1 MTMKITTNTNHVKTA
16 LFLIP
21 PFLVSVVF
29 YLHFQT
35 QLSIFSPV
43 CRCASQQPA
52 AAGAVDDHVDRL
64 RASATFL
71 PLKDTRQGAETWFI
85 STLNATAEPEGE
97 ARNLVFPSPK
107 SASRLLCLSAPS
119 RRDGAKNAYALAWR
133 DALPHGAALLPG
145 LAFVSETAYDHSNIW
160 HGLTALLPFASWHE
174 RSGCRARPAR
184 WALFHHGEVR
194 TEMSRWLATL
204 AEATTGAKVVVE
216 AFDAAGGPACFEEAV
231 VFRANVAGMNK
242 ERMLAAADFMRCK
255 ARAYCGVDASRA
267 GGGGDP
273 SASLRVTL
281 LFRTGGRAFKD
292 EPAVTRVFEKEC
304 KRVAGC
310 AVAAAHVNNLTFCD
324 QVRLL
329 SSTDVLISAH
339 GAQMTN
345 MLFMDRNS
353 SVMEFYPLGWKQRA
367 GGGQYVYRWMT
378 DWTGIRHEGAWWE
391 PVGEPC
397 PNNPDILDCWKDRQI
412 GHNETYFAEWAAR
425 VFAATKERKK
435 GSAAGAPAGGR
446 PREEATI
453 CRCS

>member
-1 MTMKITTNTNHVKTA
+1 MAKIAAKTNHVIAKT
-16 LFLIP
+16 LFCLLP
-21 PFLVSVVF
+21 PLLLAVVF

-35 QLSIFSPV
+35 QLSMFSPT
-43 CRCASQQPA
+43 CRCASLPA
-52 AAGAVDDHVDRL
+52 AAPGAVVDRL

-97 ARNLVFPSPK
+97 ARNLVFPSPA
-107 SASRLLCLSAPS
+107 SAGRLLCLAAPS
-119 RRDGAKNAYALAWR
+119 RHDGAKNAYALAWR
-133 DALPHGAALLPG
+133 DALPRGSALLPG
-145 LAFVSETAYDHSNIW
+145 LAFVSETAYDHTNIW
-160 HGLTALLPFASWHE
+160 HGLTSLVPFASWHA

-194 TEMSRWLATL
+194 TEMSGWLATL
-204 AEATTGAKVVVE
+204 AEAATGAAVAIE
-216 AFDAAGGPACFEEAV
+216 TFDAPGPACFEEAV

-242 ERMLAAADFMRCK
+242 ERMLRAADFMRCK
-255 ARAYCGVDASRA
+255 ARAYCGVDASSKA
-267 GGGGDP
+267 GGGGGGGDA
-273 SASLRVTL
+273 SALRVTL
-281 LFRTGGRAFKD
+281 LFRTSARAFKD
-292 EPAVTRVFEKEC
+292 EAAVTRVFEEEC
-304 KRVAGC
+304 RRVPGC
-310 AVAAAHVNNLTFCD
+310 AVAAAHANNLTFCD

-367 GGGQYVYRWMT
+367 GGGQYVFRWMA
-378 DWTGIRHEGAWWE
+378 DWTGMRHEGSWWE

-397 PNNPDILDCWKDRQI
+397 PGNPDILDCWKDRQI

-425 VFAATKERKK
+425 VFAAARERKR
-435 GSAAGAPAGGR
+435 GNAVGDPAGR
-446 PREEATI
+446 RSPEATV